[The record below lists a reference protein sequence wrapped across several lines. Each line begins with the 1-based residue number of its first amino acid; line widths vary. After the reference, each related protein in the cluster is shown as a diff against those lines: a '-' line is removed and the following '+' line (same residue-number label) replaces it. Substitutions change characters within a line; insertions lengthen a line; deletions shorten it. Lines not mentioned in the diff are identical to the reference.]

1 MPRNKFLKK
10 CVAVQCVHGDEVSY
24 PLAKVEVVVDGKSYL
39 VEAAV
44 VKKLPKSVLL
54 GRDVPELVR
63 IGNPEG
69 ALAAMTRAQAK
80 RKREE
85 EESELEKEKDS
96 GVNCRSLTPVPETV
110 KEKLLPGPVGPEDD
124 GLERSTVIEPGQSE
138 DTNPPKDGAVEIIV
152 NDGDLGVDEKD
163 LRELQLE
170 DETLG
175 AVRESAKLPSNAG
188 NYWFYEEDG
197 LLYRHWHPREEG
209 EELGIEQ
216 LIIPKQHREAVL
228 RLAHEIPLA
237 GHLGKKKT
245 VERIL
250 QRFYWPTLYRDVA
263 EWCRTCEQCQKHSA
277 VKNLR
282 APLVPLPVIEEPFT
296 RIAMDIVG
304 PLPRSSTGNKYI
316 LVVCDYATRYP
327 EAIPMRTVDAEHV
340 AEELV
345 TMFARVGV
353 PREILTDQGTNF
365 MSKLLAELYNLL
377 HIHPIRTSP
386 YPQTDGLVER
396 FNGTLKSMLRKT
408 ALEGKD
414 WDKLLPYLLF
424 AYREVPQATTGF
436 SPFELMYG
444 RHVRGPLDILKETWK
459 ASKRS
464 GESVISY
471 VLTVQK
477 KLAMMSELV
486 SENCKE
492 AQMTQK
498 RWYDQSARKRE
509 FMEGDQVLVLLPTVT
524 NKLMAKWQGPYCVKA
539 KVTPVTYEIDMS
551 DKKKR
556 QRIFHVN
563 MLKGWNTPTTMCLS
577 AEEMEDGEEI
587 PLWKEESEE
596 PKINEKLTQK
606 QKKELD
612 ALRTEFG
619 DVMSDLPGKTEMVE
633 HRIETGD
640 AKPVRLPP
648 YRLPHAYRDIVK
660 KELEEMEKHGIIE
673 KSSSDW
679 SSPIVLVK
687 KKDGTLRFCI
697 DFRRLNS
704 VSKTDAYPMPRVDD
718 LLDELG
724 QARFISMLDLTKGY
738 WQVPVEK
745 TAQAKTA
752 FRTPFGLYQFRR
764 MPFGLQGAP
773 STFQRMMDSLLVGMQ
788 DFAAAYLDDLVIFSR
803 SWPEHM
809 LHLRRVLQKL
819 READLTVKQKKC
831 QLAMSRCSYL
841 GHVVG
846 EGLVR
851 PEHSKVDSVKQFQV
865 PTTKSDVRTFLGLT
879 GYYRKF
885 IQEYAEIAAPLTDLT
900 RKNTPNHVQW
910 TAECDSAFNRLKDCL
925 CCEPILR
932 SPDFSLP
939 FVLQTDASGRAI
951 GAVLSQVGGD
961 DEEHPVAYYS
971 RKLLPR
977 EEKYSTVEKECL
989 AIILGIQ
996 TFRVYLLGRPFV
1008 IQTDH
1013 RSLEWLDRLKE
1024 NNGRLTRWSLALQ
1037 PYQYSVQYRT
1047 GQKNGNADAL
1057 SRYFVDATSESKE
1070 EVEGVSGKPA
1080 SPKGPECNN

>member
-1 MPRNKFLKK
+1 MRY
-10 CVAVQCVHGDEVSY
+10 H
-24 PLAKVEVVVDGKSYL
+24 
-39 VEAAV
+39 
-44 VKKLPKSVLL
+44 
-54 GRDVPELVR
+54 
-63 IGNPEG
+63 
-69 ALAAMTRAQAK
+69 
-80 RKREE
+80 
-85 EESELEKEKDS
+85 
-96 GVNCRSLTPVPETV
+96 
-110 KEKLLPGPVGPEDD
+110 
-124 GLERSTVIEPGQSE
+124 
-138 DTNPPKDGAVEIIV
+138 
-152 NDGDLGVDEKD
+152 
-163 LRELQLE
+163 LQ
-170 DETLG
+170 D
-175 AVRESAKLPSNAG
+175 
-188 NYWFYEEDG
+188 
-197 LLYRHWHPREEG
+197 
-209 EELGIEQ
+209 I
-216 LIIPKQHREAVL
+216 
-228 RLAHEIPLA
+228 
-237 GHLGKKKT
+237 GKKKT

-340 AEELV
+340 TEELV

-377 HIHPIRTSP
+377 HIH
-386 YPQTDGLVER
+386 E
-396 FNGTLKSMLRKT
+396 
-408 ALEGKD
+408 
-414 WDKLLPYLLF
+414 
-424 AYREVPQATTGF
+424 ATTGF

-563 MLKGWNTPTTMCLS
+563 MLKGWNTPTTMCLA

-619 DVMSDLPGKTEMVE
+619 NVMSDLPGKTEMVE

-724 QARFISMLDLTKGY
+724 QARFISTLDLTKGY

-846 EGLVR
+846 EGFVR

-900 RKNTPNHVQW
+900 RKNAPNHVQW

-961 DEEHPVAYYS
+961 DEEHPVVYYS

-989 AIILGIQ
+989 AIIQGIQ

-1070 EVEGVSGKPA
+1070 KVEGVSGKPA

>member
-1 MPRNKFLKK
+1 MLRNKFLKK

-39 VEAAV
+39 VEAAI

-63 IGNPEG
+63 IGNPEE

-96 GVNCRSLTPVPETV
+96 GVKCRSLTPVPETV

-124 GLERSTVIEPGQSE
+124 GLERM
-138 DTNPPKDGAVEIIV
+138 EIIV

-175 AVRESAKLPSNAG
+175 AVRESAKQPSNAG

-237 GHLGKKKT
+237 GHLGKKYH
-245 VERIL
+245 L
-250 QRFYWPTLYRDVA
+250 Q
-263 EWCRTCEQCQKHSA
+263 
-277 VKNLR
+277 
-282 APLVPLPVIEEPFT
+282 
-296 RIAMDIVG
+296 DIWG
-304 PLPRSSTGNKYI
+304 RKRQLSESCNDSTGRHYG
-316 LVVCDYATRYP
+316 R
-327 EAIPMRTVDAEHV
+327 
-340 AEELV
+340 
-345 TMFARVGV
+345 
-353 PREILTDQGTNF
+353 
-365 MSKLLAELYNLL
+365 
-377 HIHPIRTSP
+377 
-386 YPQTDGLVER
+386 DGLVER

-444 RHVRGPLDILKETWK
+444 RHVRGPLDKLKETWK

-471 VLTVQK
+471 VLTVQQ

-486 SENCKE
+486 SDNCKE

-563 MLKGWNTPTTMCLS
+563 MLKGWNTPTTVCLA
-577 AEEMEDGEEI
+577 AEEMEDGGRNPIVEGGVGGAEDKREANTEAEE
-587 PLWKEESEE
+587 
-596 PKINEKLTQK
+596 
-606 QKKELD
+606 
-612 ALRTEFG
+612 RTG
-619 DVMSDLPGKTEMVE
+619 CVKD
-633 HRIETGD
+633 RIW
-640 AKPVRLPP
+640 RC
-648 YRLPHAYRDIVK
+648 YHHIAYLMPIGTSK

-687 KKDGTLRFCI
+687 KKDRTLRFCT

-724 QARFISMLDLTKGY
+724 QARFISTLDLTKGY

-773 STFQRMMDSLLVGMQ
+773 STFQKMMDSLLVGMQ
-788 DFAAAYLDDLVIFSR
+788 DFATAYLDDLVIFSR

-809 LHLRRVLQKL
+809 LLLQKL

-900 RKNTPNHVQW
+900 RKNAPNHVQW

>member
-1 MPRNKFLKK
+1 MLRNKFLKK
-10 CVAVQCVHGDEVSY
+10 CVAVQCVHGDEDSY

-63 IGNPEG
+63 IGNPEE

-96 GVNCRSLTPVPETV
+96 GVKCRSLTPVPETV

-124 GLERSTVIEPGQSE
+124 GLERM
-138 DTNPPKDGAVEIIV
+138 EIIV

-175 AVRESAKLPSNAG
+175 AVRESAKQSSNAG

-237 GHLGKKKT
+237 GHLGKKYH
-245 VERIL
+245 L
-250 QRFYWPTLYRDVA
+250 Q
-263 EWCRTCEQCQKHSA
+263 
-277 VKNLR
+277 
-282 APLVPLPVIEEPFT
+282 
-296 RIAMDIVG
+296 DIWG
-304 PLPRSSTGNKYI
+304 RKRQLSESCNDSTGRHYG
-316 LVVCDYATRYP
+316 R
-327 EAIPMRTVDAEHV
+327 
-340 AEELV
+340 
-345 TMFARVGV
+345 
-353 PREILTDQGTNF
+353 
-365 MSKLLAELYNLL
+365 
-377 HIHPIRTSP
+377 
-386 YPQTDGLVER
+386 DGLVER

-464 GESVISY
+464 GEMVISY
-471 VLTVQK
+471 VLTVQQ

-563 MLKGWNTPTTMCLS
+563 MLKGWNTPTTVCLA

-619 DVMSDLPGKTEMVE
+619 DVMSDLPGKTEIVE

-673 KSSSDW
+673 NSSSDW
-679 SSPIVLVK
+679 SSPIALVK
-687 KKDGTLRFCI
+687 KKDRTLRFCT

-724 QARFISMLDLTKGY
+724 QARFISTLDLTKGY
-738 WQVPVEK
+738 WQVQPK
-745 TAQAKTA
+745 RK
-752 FRTPFGLYQFRR
+752 RHSGLPFGLYQFRR

-809 LHLRRVLQKL
+809 LLLQKL

-851 PEHSKVDSVKQFQV
+851 HEHSKVDSVKQFQV
-865 PTTKSDVRTFLGLT
+865 PTTKSDRVSISVFLTSPILDGVL
-879 GYYRKF
+879 
-885 IQEYAEIAAPLTDLT
+885 I
-900 RKNTPNHVQW
+900 
-910 TAECDSAFNRLKDCL
+910 RLKSQAPATPMARPEASVCSTNGREKSGDL
-925 CCEPILR
+925 KIGSQHR
-932 SPDFSLP
+932 QSFS
-939 FVLQTDASGRAI
+939 
-951 GAVLSQVGGD
+951 
-961 DEEHPVAYYS
+961 
-971 RKLLPR
+971 
-977 EEKYSTVEKECL
+977 
-989 AIILGIQ
+989 
-996 TFRVYLLGRPFV
+996 
-1008 IQTDH
+1008 
-1013 RSLEWLDRLKE
+1013 RLK
-1024 NNGRLTRWSLALQ
+1024 
-1037 PYQYSVQYRT
+1037 
-1047 GQKNGNADAL
+1047 AL
-1057 SRYFVDATSESKE
+1057 SHSAVHCTWFGAFFLVKSVNGAAISAYSWSRRE

>member
-1 MPRNKFLKK
+1 
-10 CVAVQCVHGDEVSY
+10 
-24 PLAKVEVVVDGKSYL
+24 
-39 VEAAV
+39 
-44 VKKLPKSVLL
+44 
-54 GRDVPELVR
+54 
-63 IGNPEG
+63 
-69 ALAAMTRAQAK
+69 
-80 RKREE
+80 
-85 EESELEKEKDS
+85 
-96 GVNCRSLTPVPETV
+96 
-110 KEKLLPGPVGPEDD
+110 
-124 GLERSTVIEPGQSE
+124 
-138 DTNPPKDGAVEIIV
+138 
-152 NDGDLGVDEKD
+152 
-163 LRELQLE
+163 
-170 DETLG
+170 
-175 AVRESAKLPSNAG
+175 
-188 NYWFYEEDG
+188 
-197 LLYRHWHPREEG
+197 
-209 EELGIEQ
+209 
-216 LIIPKQHREAVL
+216 
-228 RLAHEIPLA
+228 
-237 GHLGKKKT
+237 
-245 VERIL
+245 
-250 QRFYWPTLYRDVA
+250 
-263 EWCRTCEQCQKHSA
+263 
-277 VKNLR
+277 
-282 APLVPLPVIEEPFT
+282 
-296 RIAMDIVG
+296 
-304 PLPRSSTGNKYI
+304 
-316 LVVCDYATRYP
+316 
-327 EAIPMRTVDAEHV
+327 
-340 AEELV
+340 
-345 TMFARVGV
+345 
-353 PREILTDQGTNF
+353 
-365 MSKLLAELYNLL
+365 
-377 HIHPIRTSP
+377 
-386 YPQTDGLVER
+386 
-396 FNGTLKSMLRKT
+396 MLRKT

-464 GESVISY
+464 GEMVISY
-471 VLTVQK
+471 VLTVQQ

-563 MLKGWNTPTTMCLS
+563 MLKGWNTPTTVCLA

-619 DVMSDLPGKTEMVE
+619 DVMSDLPGKTEIVE

-673 KSSSDW
+673 NSSSDW
-679 SSPIVLVK
+679 SSPIALVK
-687 KKDGTLRFCI
+687 KKDRTLRFCT

-724 QARFISMLDLTKGY
+724 QARFISTLDLTKGY
-738 WQVPVEK
+738 WQVQPK
-745 TAQAKTA
+745 RK
-752 FRTPFGLYQFRR
+752 RHSGLPFGLYQFRR

-809 LHLRRVLQKL
+809 LLLQKL

-851 PEHSKVDSVKQFQV
+851 HEHSKVDSVKQFQV

-885 IQEYAEIAAPLTDLT
+885 IT
-900 RKNTPNHVQW
+900 
-910 TAECDSAFNRLKDCL
+910 
-925 CCEPILR
+925 
-932 SPDFSLP
+932 
-939 FVLQTDASGRAI
+939 
-951 GAVLSQVGGD
+951 
-961 DEEHPVAYYS
+961 S
-971 RKLLPR
+971 RVNKVP
-977 EEKYSTVEKECL
+977 
-989 AIILGIQ
+989 G
-996 TFRVYLLGRPFV
+996 
-1008 IQTDH
+1008 
-1013 RSLEWLDRLKE
+1013 
-1024 NNGRLTRWSLALQ
+1024 
-1037 PYQYSVQYRT
+1037 
-1047 GQKNGNADAL
+1047 
-1057 SRYFVDATSESKE
+1057 
-1070 EVEGVSGKPA
+1070 
-1080 SPKGPECNN
+1080 